1 MASSKPFYTD
11 NMTIEQIMALGD
23 DTLRAMSKRDISR
36 AVRTLSLAA
45 NKRLKR
51 LSNHAIKS
59 VDQKT
64 GDVVYTEKGNKG
76 IDFEALYSNTDEK
89 GNLKKFGVGRSKDV
103 HIGTIKA
110 EFERARN
117 FLKAP
122 STKIP
127 GAIKLRQKRERQVF
141 GKTRE
146 EITKGM
152 SKAEAEEM
160 SEEMKEIIREA
171 FKGLHEWKEQSQN
184 ASKYDKDMGKRI
196 VRMFQRRLS
205 KGMDRE
211 EARGSIDK
219 YYDKKYERQ
228 EAAAQEQE
236 ATQDVDFW
244 QALEGDTSNKDDWRN
259 W

>member
-11 NMTIEQIMALGD
+11 NMTIEEIMALGD
-23 DTLRAMSKRDISR
+23 DTIRAMDKRDISR

-64 GDVVYTEKGNKG
+64 GDVTYTEKGHKG
-76 IDFEALYSNTDEK
+76 IDFEALYANTDEK
-89 GNLKKFGVGRSKDV
+89 GNLKLFGVGRAKDV

-127 GAIKLRQKRERQVF
+127 GAIALRQKRERQVF

-146 EITKGM
+146 QLTKGM
-152 SKAEAEEM
+152 TKAEAEEM
-160 SEEMKEIIREA
+160 TEEMKEIIREA
-171 FKGLHEWKEQSQN
+171 FKGLHEWKELSQN
-184 ASKYDKDMGKRI
+184 ASKYDKEMGKRI
-196 VRMFQRRLS
+196 VRMFQRRMS

-219 YYDKKYERQ
+219 YYDKKYEKE
-228 EAAAQEQE
+228 EAYKQIEE
-236 ATQDVDFW
+236 VNNDIDFW
-244 QALEGDTSNKDDWRN
+244 SAIKGDTSNYEI
-259 W
+259 